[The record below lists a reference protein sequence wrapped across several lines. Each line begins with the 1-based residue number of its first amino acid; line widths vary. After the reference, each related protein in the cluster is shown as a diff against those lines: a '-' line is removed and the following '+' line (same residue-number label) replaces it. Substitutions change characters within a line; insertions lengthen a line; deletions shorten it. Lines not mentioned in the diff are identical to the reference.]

1 MSSSRASDASSK
13 APKAAAAAASLSA
26 APSSPA
32 PDGPTLAE
40 VLLEELGKMGIV
52 VGLWYLVIAR
62 KDHDTALSL
71 HNSILP
77 RLLHDYLP
85 VRFLVGV
92 ALHAVR
98 ATFSWSAGRGQELL
112 VLLAVCAAY
121 VFTAHVVP
129 GVDVSG
135 PAKSA
140 LGAHAGA
147 LVKAVASTLRVELT
161 STLYYASFILV
172 LIIGGQLFCG
182 GRRGARS

>member
-1 MSSSRASDASSK
+1 
-13 APKAAAAAASLSA
+13 
-26 APSSPA
+26 
-32 PDGPTLAE
+32 
-40 VLLEELGKMGIV
+40 MGIV

-71 HNSILP
+71 HKSILP
-77 RLLHDYLP
+77 RLFHEYLP

-98 ATFSWSAGRGQELL
+98 VSFSWSAGRGQELL

-129 GVDVSG
+129 GVDISG

-140 LGAHAGA
+140 LGAHVGA